1 MKSSNPV
8 RGTAAR
14 GWAGNQLGVSA
25 EATPQQARCAFLQRL
40 DRSDFSPPESC
51 YHAPA
56 VLDQSIDLPMSSQA
70 KLEKTGAGTTG
81 RMSQSDRGV
90 CLAILEPRPTGSP
103 GTMEPVRE
111 SSEGFHSLTAR
122 LDTLRAGLGVQIDFR
137 EWKIQRNL
145 QPLLPLVE
153 ALVSQFPLLP
163 AARATERRTW
173 LAGVNSDSLW
183 KPAMAVRDRYPEIA
197 ALDPLLI
204 KHLAVN
210 NKCLME
216 EEKRLRQKS
225 ADQNAN
231 SFAGPRRSNP
241 RPASESI
248 QPASWYLVTVVI
260 VVSLLFLLGF
270 IRQQKSG
277 PVDKSSL
284 RQPTFIEENDTK
296 IKRIKSGWLPPEPKI
311 EEQSKKKPNP

>member
-1 MKSSNPV
+1 MAGPATSLEFQQKRLLNRLAAPFSNGWIGRIFHP
-8 RGTAAR
+8 RNRAITA
-14 GWAGNQLGVSA
+14 L
-25 EATPQQARCAFLQRL
+25 
-40 DRSDFSPPESC
+40 
-51 YHAPA
+51 A

-70 KLEKTGAGTTG
+70 KLEKELGPEQ
-81 RMSQSDRGV
+81 REECRSQIEEFALRFWN
-90 CLAILEPRPTGSP
+90 LAPQARQERWNQL
-103 GTMEPVRE
+103 RE